1 MGFVGVLLLFGTVF
15 GGFFL
20 SGGASSVG
28 VFLHPGEYVTI
39 VGASVA
45 ALVIATPPK
54 YLSQIIK
61 GMIGSL
67 SMKDMGKADYL
78 EALQLMFEL
87 FSAQKKDGLQ
97 AIEGHIEN
105 PETSTI
111 FTKYPK
117 ILNNHHAADFISDS
131 MRTFISGGPSP
142 YDMDDLLTAD
152 IEVMHAEEHKIPA
165 QIQTT
170 ADGFPA
176 IGIVAAV
183 LGVII
188 TMGSIAAGPEVVGE
202 KVAAALVGTFV
213 GIFMGYGIVAPMATR
228 INHHLEAEGVFFA
241 VLKAGIL
248 ANCRGLPPQIS
259 IEFARRCISISER
272 PSFQEV
278 EEACKNAGSGAAAG
292 GEKQAA

>member
-1 MGFVGVLLLFGTVF
+1 MGFVGLLLLFGSVF
-15 GGFFL
+15 GGFFMA
-20 SGGASSVG
+20 GGASSIG
-28 VFLHPGEYVTI
+28 VFLHPGEYVVI
-39 VGASVA
+39 IGASIA
-45 ALVIATPPK
+45 ALVIGTPAK
-54 YLSQIIK
+54 YLALVFK

-67 SMKDMGKADYL
+67 SIKDMGKADYM

-105 PETSTI
+105 PETSPI

-117 ILNNHHAADFISDS
+117 ILNNHHASDFISDS

-152 IEVMHAEEHKIPA
+152 LEVMHNEEHKIPA
-165 QIQTT
+165 QIQTM

-188 TMGSIAAGPEVVGE
+188 TMGAIAAGPEVVGG
-202 KVAAALVGTFV
+202 KVAAALVGTFL
-213 GIFMGYGIVAPMATR
+213 GIFVGYGIVGPMAKR
-228 INHHLEAEGVFFA
+228 IEFHQEAEGVFFN

-259 IEFARRCISISER
+259 IEFARRAIMVSER
-272 PSFQEV
+272 PSFKEV
-278 EEACKNAGSGAAAG
+278 EEACKNASSGG
-292 GEKQAA
+292 GAQQAA